1 MGMTRH
7 IYMVA
12 IIFSA
17 AGILLLD
24 RRMRLGVFGPRIVRA
39 VALTVPVFLVIDAV
53 GAARGW
59 FSSDPRLSMAI
70 LPPGISFEE
79 PFLLTFLVLLSVV
92 LWRAAGRL
100 LDAPGGRQ

>member
-1 MGMTRH
+1 MTRY
-7 IYMVA
+7 IYMAA

-24 RRMRLGVFGPRIVRA
+24 RRLRLGAFGPRLMRA
-39 VALTVPVFLVIDAV
+39 VALTVPAFLAIDAV

-59 FSSDPRLSMAI
+59 FSSDPHLSVGI

-79 PFLLTFLVLLSVV
+79 PFLLTFLVILSVV
-92 LWRAAGRL
+92 LWRGASRL
-100 LDAPGGRQ
+100 LGGQGGPE

>member
-1 MGMTRH
+1 MTRY
-7 IYMVA
+7 IYLAA

-24 RRMRLGVFGPRIVRA
+24 RRMRLGAFGPRLVRA

-59 FSSDPRLSMAI
+59 FSSDPHLSVAI
-70 LPPGISFEE
+70 FPPGISFEE
-79 PFLLTFLVLLSVV
+79 PFLLTFLVMLSVV

-100 LDAPGGRQ
+100 LGAPGGPR

>member
-1 MGMTRH
+1 MGMTRY
-7 IYMVA
+7 IYLAA

-17 AGILLLD
+17 TGILLLD
-24 RRMRLGVFGPRIVRA
+24 RRMRLGAFGPRLVRA
-39 VALTVPVFLVIDAV
+39 IALTVPVFLVIDAV

-59 FSSDPRLSMAI
+59 FSSDPHLSVAI

-79 PFLLTFLVLLSVV
+79 PFLLTFLAILSVV

-100 LDAPGGRQ
+100 LGAQGDRQ